1 MITTRSGYC
10 KAFDKGQSMANRS
23 FHQQAFKWIY
33 FLPAGLL
40 RTADFVARINFER
53 KREE

>member
-1 MITTRSGYC
+1 
-10 KAFDKGQSMANRS
+10 MANRG
-23 FHQQAFKWIY
+23 FNQEAFKWIY

-40 RTADFVARINFER
+40 RTADFVAKMNFER